1 MKTFAL
7 TSKAKA
13 DLRAIAIFTEERW
26 GKEQRNLYIKQFDD
40 AFHMLANAPLA
51 GKACD
56 YIKNGYRKF
65 PQEGARRRRVPL
77 ERRVSGF
84 LANDSDCEHHVTQ
97 PKYARDHHAPH
108 KTNRKGTVEG
118 ALGELWELPQ
128 HKAEVLVLAVLAA
141 TQLQQ

>member
-1 MKTFAL
+1 MKAFAL

-65 PQEGARRRRVPL
+65 PQGSHIIFYKDNNKQKIEVVRILHKNMDV
-77 ERRVSGF
+77 ESKFVS
-84 LANDSDCEHHVTQ
+84 
-97 PKYARDHHAPH
+97 P
-108 KTNRKGTVEG
+108 
-118 ALGELWELPQ
+118 
-128 HKAEVLVLAVLAA
+128 
-141 TQLQQ
+141 